1 MASLSTFQK
10 TVPFAILTVLI
21 IGIGFLAIQIKDVQ
35 ANQDNLSKEIKLI
48 QKTQDK
54 NNANLTIVVY
64 PWPGQI
70 YRNDNNYL
78 QRKIWGEWSKINN
91 IDFIDLTSVFLPIKK
106 IDEDKRL
113 SIIDTYFLPQDMH
126 LKLLVVRLYA
136 HT

>member
-1 MASLSTFQK
+1 MK
-10 TVPFAILTVLI
+10 KVNP
-21 IGIGFLAIQIKDVQ
+21 
-35 ANQDNLSKEIKLI
+35 
-48 QKTQDK
+48 
-54 NNANLTIVVY
+54 NAKLTIVIY

-126 LKLLVVRLYA
+126 FNALGHSKFSKELLKNINK
-136 HT
+136 